1 MSWPGPPGGERRR
14 VKVTPS
20 TVAATLAEG
29 IIQSTNRLRS
39 RLDEEG
45 FARAEPKRYHSED
58 GVLECLLF
66 EWFLREIVVAVEFG
80 RHAKTISAAL
90 QRRLLNDLERSGLSP
105 AVLVNFDG
113 VHARRFTEYGDAVEI
128 NESLQALGDLAW
140 RRILGREEPSDRM
153 TMLLAVRATAQ
164 LTAMR
169 GIAQRYT
176 LFTGT

>member
-1 MSWPGPPGGERRR
+1 MSWASPFWGDRRR
-14 VKVTPS
+14 VKATPS
-20 TVAATLAEG
+20 AVAATLAEE
-29 IIQSTNRLRS
+29 IIQSTNRLRV

-45 FARAEPKRYHSED
+45 FARTEPKRYHGED
-58 GVLECLLF
+58 CILECLLF
-66 EWFLREIVVAVEFG
+66 EWFLRELVVAVEFG
-80 RHAKTISAAL
+80 RHAATISRAL
-90 QRRLLNDLERSGLSP
+90 ERRLLNDLERSGLSP

-113 VHARRFTEYGDAVEI
+113 VHAGRFAEYGDAVEV

-164 LTAMR
+164 LTALR
-169 GIAQRYT
+169 GIAQGYT